1 MLSTA
6 LCSAA
11 EKPAKIH
18 PAVPAVAMQAQT
30 MLAPPPVPQP
40 QPPAPAQTPGR
51 EGSWRERYTLGPGD
65 LLSFAL
71 YGRPEFLRN
80 DVAVQPDGNI
90 SYLQAADIHAE
101 GLTIGELRAKF
112 EEVLGQ
118 YYRRPRVIIT
128 PSDMRSKKYFVVGKV
143 VNNGAFSME
152 RPITV
157 MEAIARAQGF
167 ETGLVEEKTVEMA
180 DLAQSFL
187 VRKGQRVPVDFAK
200 LFLHGDMTQN
210 VELEPGD
217 YLHIASAGSN
227 DVYVLG
233 EVARPGLQGYNGD
246 LTVVGVIAARG
257 GYTKAAY
264 RERVLVVRGAL
275 GKPQLFVINTNDVLK
290 GRVKNFPLQPKDIIY
305 VNQRPWLFAE
315 EIVDLAVTTF
325 FQGAASSWANRN
337 LPEVIT
343 APLLPQTV
351 TGRARAELL
360 R

>member
-1 MLSTA
+1 MNRRADWLALVFALLSFA
-6 LCSAA
+6 VCGAA
-11 EKPAKIH
+11 EKPADG
-18 PAVPAVAMQAQT
+18 P
-30 MLAPPPVPQP
+30 
-40 QPPAPAQTPGR
+40 
-51 EGSWRERYTLGPGD
+51 SWRERYTLGPGD

-90 SYLQAADIHAE
+90 SYLQAAGIRAE

-128 PSDMRSKKYFVVGKV
+128 PSEMRSKKYFVVGKV

-157 MEAIARAQGF
+157 MEAISRAQGM
-167 ETGLVEEKTVEMA
+167 ETGIVEEKTVELA
-180 DLAQSFL
+180 DLAHSFL
-187 VRKGQRVPVDFAK
+187 VRKGQRVPVDFEK

-210 VELEPGD
+210 VELEPDD

-227 DVYVLG
+227 DVYILG
-233 EVARPGLQGYNGD
+233 EVARPGLQGYVGD

-275 GKPQLFVINTNDVLK
+275 GHPQMFAINTNDVLK
-290 GRVKNFPLQPKDIIY
+290 GRAKNFRLQPKDIIY
-305 VNQRPWLFAE
+305 VNQRPWMFAE
-315 EIVDLAVTTF
+315 QIVDLAITTF
-325 FQGAASSWANRN
+325 FQGAASSWATRN
-337 LPEVIT
+337 LPDALT
-343 APLLPQTV
+343 APLLPQTA
-351 TGRARAELL
+351 TGREREHLL
-360 R
+360 Q